1 MESRGGL
8 AARHKV
14 ATILQP
20 MPVARTQL
28 HAHLPA
34 EEAGKCSLAVSM
46 VTKSQDSEQY
56 LPQAETHRADN
67 CLLTPHR
74 PITDPQLHR
83 LHLTGLGLSQLLPLW
98 VSVCET

>member
-14 ATILQP
+14 ATIPQP

-34 EEAGKCSLAVSM
+34 EKAGRYSLVVSM
-46 VTKSQDSEQY
+46 VTKSQYSVQY
-56 LPQAETHRADN
+56 LPQPEAHRADN
-67 CLLTPHR
+67 CPLTPHK

-83 LHLTGLGLSQLLPLW
+83 LHLMGLGIS
-98 VSVCET
+98 